1 MNGMT
6 RLSAEELG
14 YDLYEMGFRP
24 VPDIDEYGRLR
35 GVRMWRQRP
44 GFLEYISVRPDGLAT
59 AGRVVAEFD
68 YRRPFEH
75 GPVLETRRGHVVNTL
90 RWLLSDMDLQRT
102 QPIPAVV
109 PEEVEEAREA
119 ARGRRRHTSP
129 WEDPNRLMAGKPWES
144 TRDCTGVSPPP
155 PPSPDD
161 EALFGEEEPNEVADL
176 ARHRLTD
183 TARHRLMELHEGG

>member
-6 RLSAEELG
+6 RHSAEELG

-24 VPDIDEYGRLR
+24 VPDIDEDGRLR

-44 GFLEYISVRPDGLAT
+44 GFLEYITLRPNGLAT

-90 RWLLSDMDLQRT
+90 QWLLSDMDLQRT

-109 PEEVEEAREA
+109 PEEVEEARHA
-119 ARGRRRHTSP
+119 ARTWHRHTPP

-144 TRDCTGVSPPP
+144 ARECTGTTPDHD
-155 PPSPDD
+155 DD
-161 EALFGEEEPNEVADL
+161 EDVFTDEEPNKVADS

-183 TARHRLMELHEGG
+183 TARHRLMELREDS

>member
-1 MNGMT
+1 MNEMM

-24 VPDIDEYGRLR
+24 VPDIDEYGQLR

-44 GFLEYISVRPDGLAT
+44 GFLEYITVRPDGLAT

-68 YRRPFEH
+68 FRRPFDH

-102 QPIPAVV
+102 QPIAVIV
-109 PEEVEEAREA
+109 PVEVEKARDA
-119 ARGRRRHTSP
+119 ALGRRRHTSP
-129 WEDPNRLMAGKPWES
+129 WEDPNRLLAGRPWES
-144 TRDCTGVSPPP
+144 ARDCAGAEPDEEE
-155 PPSPDD
+155 DD
-161 EALFGEEEPNEVADL
+161 ETLFTDEKPNPVADS

-183 TARHRLMELHEGG
+183 TARHRLMKLREES